1 LVESSFQNLRQ
12 PGIAAIIKA
21 REPERIA
28 INQYGQHIEMMQ
40 RWVLCYTFYLQ
51 DTHFG
56 RMSVRICPYF
66 PFNIALWMNQ
76 HYWLARQMQQLG
88 IAFRQCDNS
97 FLDCAE
103 PQRLQQLADSF
114 GSEHIK
120 ATVEPW
126 LARLLPFFSAAE
138 RADGYRHHLVMRQME
153 YCHNI
158 IFHQKAALNKLFDR
172 LLDHGRA
179 LGQPNKLAIIFG
191 RSRFHVDARTGEIE
205 EKVTRLRTPVLRA
218 TLGKNTI
225 KQYVRAGG
233 PLRTEAASF
242 QLREL
247 SLPKGIQNLPRVRE
261 VLGKCTERF
270 ESVQQDIL
278 ETFVDRGQLQEL
290 LQATVSANGR
300 RTPGLRPHDPRLL
313 AVLQAMLCFM
323 HLAGKGCFKT
333 RVLLTD
339 VQNALGN
346 PTYKLS
352 QLRYDLSKLRGKG
365 LVLRLPGTQSYQL
378 TAVGFKLGLLF
389 LKLHQRFYA
398 PLTAGIANP
407 EAADNLMPQSRTAQ
421 LDRLYLAV
429 NRALDKLSDHLGLA
443 A

>member
-1 LVESSFQNLRQ
+1 
-12 PGIAAIIKA
+12 
-21 REPERIA
+21 
-28 INQYGQHIEMMQ
+28 
-40 RWVLCYTFYLQ
+40 
-51 DTHFG
+51 
-56 RMSVRICPYF
+56 
-66 PFNIALWMNQ
+66 
-76 HYWLARQMQQLG
+76 
-88 IAFRQCDNS
+88 
-97 FLDCAE
+97 
-103 PQRLQQLADSF
+103 
-114 GSEHIK
+114 
-120 ATVEPW
+120 
-126 LARLLPFFSAAE
+126 
-138 RADGYRHHLVMRQME
+138 
-153 YCHNI
+153 
-158 IFHQKAALNKLFDR
+158 
-172 LLDHGRA
+172 
-179 LGQPNKLAIIFG
+179 
-191 RSRFHVDARTGEIE
+191 
-205 EKVTRLRTPVLRA
+205 
-218 TLGKNTI
+218 
-225 KQYVRAGG
+225 
-233 PLRTEAASF
+233 
-242 QLREL
+242 
-247 SLPKGIQNLPRVRE
+247 
-261 VLGKCTERF
+261 
-270 ESVQQDIL
+270 VQQDIL

>member
-1 LVESSFQNLRQ
+1 
-12 PGIAAIIKA
+12 
-21 REPERIA
+21 
-28 INQYGQHIEMMQ
+28 
-40 RWVLCYTFYLQ
+40 
-51 DTHFG
+51 
-56 RMSVRICPYF
+56 
-66 PFNIALWMNQ
+66 
-76 HYWLARQMQQLG
+76 MQQLG

-114 GSEHIK
+114 GPEHIK

-126 LARLLPFFSAAE
+126 VARLLPFFSAAE

-261 VLGKCTERF
+261 VLGKCTDGTEREKSASRERVKSARRHGGAGDVF
-270 ESVQQDIL
+270 LMVSLAAPFSISFLPCLVHS
-278 ETFVDRGQLQEL
+278 RGLDGSTNIWL
-290 LQATVSANGR
+290 
-300 RTPGLRPHDPRLL
+300 PIFRLL
-313 AVLQAMLCFM
+313 GHA
-323 HLAGKGCFKT
+323 
-333 RVLLTD
+333 
-339 VQNALGN
+339 
-346 PTYKLS
+346 
-352 QLRYDLSKLRGKG
+352 
-365 LVLRLPGTQSYQL
+365 
-378 TAVGFKLGLLF
+378 F
-389 LKLHQRFYA
+389 LKSF
-398 PLTAGIANP
+398 P
-407 EAADNLMPQSRTAQ
+407 S
-421 LDRLYLAV
+421 
-429 NRALDKLSDHLGLA
+429 LSGSFRIG
-443 A
+443 